1 MEFEF
6 ETSIYVMP
14 SDLDELKKRKFR
26 SRERFDAYFTDVM
39 MGYDDTDYYVA
50 NDEFYDKVWEWYQK
64 NNDFVKA

>member
-14 SDLDELKKRKFR
+14 SDLDELKKRRFR
-26 SRERFDAYFTDVM
+26 SREKFDAYFIDVM